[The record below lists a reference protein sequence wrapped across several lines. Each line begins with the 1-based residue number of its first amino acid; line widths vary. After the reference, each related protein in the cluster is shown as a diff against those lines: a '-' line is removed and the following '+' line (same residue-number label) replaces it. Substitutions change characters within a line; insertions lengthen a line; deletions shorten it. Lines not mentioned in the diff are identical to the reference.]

1 MVRIHRGSQSDV
13 LRQQKRIGDD
23 VRMKIMI
30 GIDTGVNT
38 GFAVAADRGN
48 GGELEQVESLSITQ
62 AMLKVQHQVQTWGI
76 QNVCLYIE
84 DARQRTWFTGGREKA
99 QGVGSVKR
107 DAQIWEDWCK
117 EQGYLFKM
125 IHPQNNS
132 TKYKAETFQRIT
144 GWLGRTNE
152 HARDAAMLVHRRFAR
167 F

>member
-1 MVRIHRGSQSDV
+1 MT
-13 LRQQKRIGDD
+13 
-23 VRMKIMI
+23 KILI

-62 AMLKVQHQVQTWGI
+62 AMEKVKELIEQWGI
-76 QNVCLYIE
+76 SNVCLYIE
-84 DARQRTWFTGGREKA
+84 DARKRTWFTGGREKS

-117 EQGYLFKM
+117 EQGLNYLM
-125 IHPQNNS
+125 IHPAANA
-132 TKYKAETFQRIT
+132 TKTKADVFKKRT
-144 GWLGRTNE
+144 GWIERTNE
-152 HARDAAMLVHRRFAR
+152 HARDAAMLVFKRFAK

>member
-1 MVRIHRGSQSDV
+1 MT
-13 LRQQKRIGDD
+13 
-23 VRMKIMI
+23 KILI

-62 AMLKVQHQVQTWGI
+62 AMEKVKALIEEWEIG
-76 QNVCLYIE
+76 NVCLYIE
-84 DARQRTWFTGGREKA
+84 DARKRTWFTGGREKS

-117 EQGYLFKM
+117 EQGFKFLM
-125 IHPQNNS
+125 VHPAANA
-132 TKYKAETFQRIT
+132 TKKKATDFKRMT
-144 GWLGRTNE
+144 GWVGRTNE
-152 HARDAAMLVHRRFAR
+152 HARDAAMLVFKRFAK

>member
-1 MVRIHRGSQSDV
+1 MT
-13 LRQQKRIGDD
+13 
-23 VRMKIMI
+23 KILI

-62 AMLKVQHQVQTWGI
+62 AMEKVKEIIEKWGNE
-76 QNVCLYIE
+76 NVCLYIE

-107 DAQIWEDWCK
+107 DAQIWEDWCT
-117 EQGYLFKM
+117 EQDIKFVLVHPAANATKKKATDFKRM
-125 IHPQNNS
+125 
-132 TKYKAETFQRIT
+132 T
-144 GWLGRTNE
+144 GWIGRTNE
-152 HARDAAMLVHRRFAR
+152 HARDAAMLVFKRFAK